1 MDKEQELADIVK
13 NGVRSTRVMLPKNY
27 PEYGLLRQ
35 VPKVIFENELRTNNK
50 SNETVRLEDESKNK
64 CYRQE

>member
-27 PEYGLLRQ
+27 PENGLLRQ

-50 SNETVRLEDESKNK
+50 SNETVSTFTL
-64 CYRQE
+64 YP